1 MQPRDTF
8 HIENNEIVMFQIGC
22 RPYFQ
27 DECILMFAGL
37 FLRVL
42 SLFRTI
48 PKWFSFF
55 TYLIWIEIFIIVLQL
70 KFLSLNAISV
80 A

>member
-1 MQPRDTF
+1 MQPRDSF

-48 PKWFSFF
+48 PK
-55 TYLIWIEIFIIVLQL
+55 
-70 KFLSLNAISV
+70 
-80 A
+80 

>member
-1 MQPRDTF
+1 MILSIRSLKKKKKVVIENYVFMSLKKSSKKMQPRDTF

-48 PKWFSFF
+48 PK
-55 TYLIWIEIFIIVLQL
+55 
-70 KFLSLNAISV
+70 
-80 A
+80 